1 MFFSKNKNE
10 DDPAPEAAEE
20 TVPVPEPAELKTLL
34 REVYDPEIGV
44 NIVDLGLIY
53 EVKADEEGHV
63 HVLMTLTTPGCPY
76 GPQLL
81 AEVNYILRN
90 ARGVKDVEVEVT
102 WDPPW
107 SMDMVSEEIRLDM
120 GLDW

>member
-1 MFFSKNKNE
+1 MFFSKST
-10 DDPAPEAAEE
+10 DDAA
-20 TVPVPEPAELKTLL
+20 TPDAVPPCPTPAEIKDVLK
-34 REVYDPEIGV
+34 EVYDPEIGV

-53 EVKADEEGHV
+53 DVAVAEGGKVKIQ
-63 HVLMTLTTPGCPY
+63 MTLTTPGCPY

-81 AEVNYILRN
+81 QEVNYITRN
-90 ARGVKDVEVEVT
+90 TKGVTEVDVEVV

-107 SMDMVSEEIRLDM
+107 SMDMVSEAVRLDM

>member
-1 MFFSKNKNE
+1 MFFSKKKSE
-10 DDPAPEAAEE
+10 DGVDEQEEIPCTLTEAEI
-20 TVPVPEPAELKTLL
+20 KSLL

-53 EVKADEEGHV
+53 GVANEGGGKIKV
-63 HVLMTLTTPGCPY
+63 TMTLTTPGCPY

-81 AEVNYILRN
+81 QEIDYILRN
-90 ARGVKDVEVEVT
+90 AKGVKEVDIEIT

-107 SMDMVSEEIRLDM
+107 SMEMVSEEIRLDM